1 MPATISYITLDGKGR
16 ATLPE
21 VVRESLGLI
30 PGDLVLLE
38 KTDRGTYELV
48 PASLVP
54 RDQLWFH
61 HPAVRRRVEAG
72 EADVAAGRVSSAATP
87 EGAQALLDSLKRKN
101 VKRARR

>member
-1 MPATISYITLDGKGR
+1 MPETISYLTLDGKGR

-21 VVRESLGLI
+21 DVHKSLGLT

-54 RDQLWFH
+54 REQLWFH
-61 HPAVRRRVEAG
+61 HPAVRRRVALA
-72 EADVAAGRVSSAATP
+72 ADPGY
-87 EGAQALLDSLKRKN
+87 
-101 VKRARR
+101 